1 MSSLI
6 NLVTWV
12 LPVEVEAVEVVLG
25 DEGQGL
31 AHEGAPL
38 LGRVHQLAVLPT
50 LSKKSSSG
58 MTCLKGLR
66 RGINIFS

>member
-25 DEGQGL
+25 EHGDD
-31 AHEGAPL
+31 AVDKL
-38 LGRVHQLAVLPT
+38 LPP
-50 LSKKSSSG
+50 
-58 MTCLKGLR
+58 
-66 RGINIFS
+66 F